1 MGIPP
6 TRITPL
12 YLAARNGHRD
22 AIAILIEAGADID
35 MCIDKEDGS
44 ALYCA
49 VRNVDIRAS
58 ELLIE
63 AGADCNKTMSGS
75 PLPIIIAIAW
85 QSEELVRMLID
96 GGADVNLR
104 SLHRHTYPIHVAAS
118 ERSISILDM
127 LIEAGADISQVDEDN
142 NTPLHISTGNDIEM
156 TKRLIKAGARMDIE
170 GRFNRTPMERARL
183 CWKIDLSTLI

>member
-6 TRITPL
+6 TRVTPL

-22 AIAILIEAGADID
+22 VIAILIEAEADID
-35 MCIDKEDGS
+35 MCIYKEDGP

-58 ELLIE
+58 ELLME
-63 AGADCNKTMSGS
+63 AGADCNRTMPGC
-75 PLPIIIAIAW
+75 PLPIIVAVSW

-104 SLHRHTYPIHVAAS
+104 SHNRRIYPIHVAAS

-142 NTPLHISTGNDIEM
+142 NTPLHLSTGNDIEI
-156 TKRLIKAGARMDIE
+156 TKRLIRAGARMDIE
-170 GRFNRTPMERARL
+170 GKYGRTPMERARL

>member
-6 TRITPL
+6 TRVTPL
-12 YLAARNGHRD
+12 YLAAHNGHRD
-22 AIAILIEAGADID
+22 AIAILIEAGVDID
-35 MCIDKEDGS
+35 MCIDKKDGP

-104 SLHRHTYPIHVAAS
+104 SRNRHTYPIHIAAS

-142 NTPLHISTGNDIEM
+142 NTPLHLSISNDIEM
-156 TKRLIKAGARMDIE
+156 TKRLIRVGARMDIE
-170 GRFNRTPMERARL
+170 GKYGRTPKEQARI
-183 CWKIDLSTLI
+183 CWKIDLSTLQ